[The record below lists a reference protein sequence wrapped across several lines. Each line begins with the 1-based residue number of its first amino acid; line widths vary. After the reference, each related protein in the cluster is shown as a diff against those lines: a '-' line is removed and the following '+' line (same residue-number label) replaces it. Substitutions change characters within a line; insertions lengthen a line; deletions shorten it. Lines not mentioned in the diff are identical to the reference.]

1 LHGAGL
7 RGFYIVFVGEGNLR
21 DVPAELRDYFTVA
34 GRVSFSELYA
44 QMERADFVLSL
55 LDPHNPAHEFYATTG
70 TSGHFQLVY
79 GFAKP
84 ALVARKFAEAHRLTP
99 QTSLVYERNEG
110 LAAAMREALS
120 MSGEDY
126 GRMQAALAELAASI
140 RRESLDTLRSM
151 IAAD

>member
-1 LHGAGL
+1 M
-7 RGFYIVFVGEGNLR
+7 FVGEGNLR

-55 LDPHNPAHEFYATTG
+55 LDPQNPSHEFYATTG

-84 ALVARKFAEAHRLTP
+84 ALVARKFAEVHRLTP
-99 QTSLVYERNEG
+99 QTSLVYEHNEG
-110 LAAAMREALS
+110 LAEAMRQALS

-126 GRMQAALAELAASI
+126 GRMQTALAELAAGIRLESI
-140 RRESLDTLRSM
+140 ETLRTM
-151 IAAD
+151 IAER